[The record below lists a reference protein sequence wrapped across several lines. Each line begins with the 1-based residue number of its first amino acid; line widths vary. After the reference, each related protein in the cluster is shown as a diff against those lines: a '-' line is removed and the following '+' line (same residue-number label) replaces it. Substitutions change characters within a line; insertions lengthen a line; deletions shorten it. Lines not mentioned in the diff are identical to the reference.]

1 VPFVGFPN
9 AAQPIFFPDMG
20 NLEIRI
26 ALASRH
32 VDEGRRMVEQ
42 QRQLIAKHG
51 PQPDTVALLKT
62 FEQSLEIF
70 QADLERL
77 LEERDRE

>member
-1 VPFVGFPN
+1 MK
-9 AAQPIFFPDMG
+9 AAAWWNSSD
-20 NLEIRI
+20 
-26 ALASRH
+26 
-32 VDEGRRMVEQ
+32 
-42 QRQLIAKHG
+42 KHG